1 MTAENLQKE
10 AQIACINNELDATSL
25 EGHGFVSGYMC
36 AMIKK
41 EKEQIVN
48 AQIKRTDL
56 GPGETCGFTLNLT
69 LDIQDGYGVIVGG
82 VVLDTYDKKKDERV
96 GTTYGMNV
104 IMRVMEVVG
113 VRRWEDLEGK
123 YIRVVSGGI
132 GSSVTKIG
140 NLMKDD
146 WIDFTEYGKEWL

>member
-1 MTAENLQKE
+1 
-10 AQIACINNELDATSL
+10 
-25 EGHGFVSGYMC
+25 
-36 AMIKK
+36 MIQK

-69 LDIQDGYGVIVGG
+69 LDVQDGYGVIVGG
-82 VVLDTYDKKKDERV
+82 VVLDTYDKWEDERV

-113 VRRWEDLEGK
+113 VRRWEELEGK
-123 YIRVVSGGI
+123 FIRVVSGGI